1 MTALP
6 LVRTFTDAT
15 GVDITFFEWPVTK
28 PKAII
33 QLVHGLGEHARR
45 YDHVAAELNRHGYS
59 VYADDH
65 RGHGLTGV
73 SMIDHK
79 VTKQMGELGPGGM
92 RATINQIHELT
103 DLIHIENPGVALFL
117 FGHSLGAMISQKLL
131 NQHSA
136 DYRGVILSGSTLMLP
151 GIVKTN
157 GFNKRWQNTPNAS
170 GKEWLSSDESVG
182 RAFMADP
189 LCFPEPAAK
198 AFGLLQAAVL
208 TGVPS
213 RKIDAD
219 MPVLIFA
226 GSDDPIGGERGNK
239 MLMNAYR
246 RAGVHD
252 VTLIIYENVR
262 HEALNDVS
270 KDEVLADIESWLEES
285 LEN

>member
-6 LVRTFTDAT
+6 LVRTFTDAS
-15 GVDITFFEWPVTK
+15 GIDITFFEWPVAK

-73 SMIDHK
+73 SMIDRK
-79 VTKQMGELGPGGM
+79 VTKSMGQLGPGGM

-103 DLIHIENPGVALFL
+103 DLIHIENPGAPLFL

-136 DYRGVILSGSTLMLP
+136 DYRGVILSGSTLMVP
-151 GIVKTN
+151 GIVKLD
-157 GFNKRWQNTPNAS
+157 GFNKKWKNTPNAS
-170 GKEWLSSDESVG
+170 GKEWLASDESVG

-198 AFGLLQAAVL
+198 AFGILDAAVL
-208 TGVPS
+208 SGVPS

-219 MPVLIFA
+219 MPILIFA

-239 MLMNAYR
+239 LLMNAYR

-252 VTLIIYENVR
+252 VTLIIYEGMR
-262 HEALNDVS
+262 HEALNDVN
-270 KDEVLADIESWLEES
+270 KEEVLADIMSWLEES
-285 LEN
+285 LDD

>member
-6 LVRTFTDAT
+6 LVRTFTDAF
-15 GVDITFFEWPVTK
+15 GVDVTFFEWPVAK

-45 YDHVAAELNRHGYS
+45 YDWVAAELNRHGYS

-73 SMIDHK
+73 SMIEK
-79 VTKQMGELGPGGM
+79 QVTKAMGQLGPGGM

-103 DLIHIENPGVALFL
+103 DLIHIENPGQPLFL

-136 DYRGVILSGSTLMLP
+136 DYRGVILSGSTLMVP
-151 GIVKTN
+151 GIVKTD
-157 GFNKRWQNTPNAS
+157 GFNKKWKNTPNAS
-170 GKEWLSSDESVG
+170 GKEWLASDESVG
-182 RAFMADP
+182 RAFMKDP
-189 LCFPEPAAK
+189 LCFPESAAR
-198 AFGLLQAAVL
+198 AMGLLNAAVL

-219 MPVLIFA
+219 KPVLIFA

-252 VTLIIYENVR
+252 VTLIIYPGMR
-262 HEALNDVS
+262 HEVLNDIC
-270 KDEVLADIESWLEES
+270 KDEAMDDIAAWLEES
-285 LEN
+285 LED